1 MKIENHIL
9 NILQL
14 YEFAMAIGK
23 SLDYKENCDALLKL
37 ILKRKSLNATWILK
51 EEKNKLI
58 STYSLPMGKEVKTDF
73 DDKIKQLLESE
84 YQYKLLDAEGVPPA
98 ITPIKIETGQLAVF
112 NLKAQGYLF
121 FYTQK
126 HNFTEDQLSQLQPVI
141 DKFYNSLLACRSFEE
156 QKTLLQNLK
165 VQNQELSDYA
175 HMVSHDLKSP
185 LRSIDALS
193 YFLKEDFENE
203 LGEQGR
209 QQIDTIRTNVEK
221 MDALINGILDYS
233 TIGKHQTEFYDVNLD
248 QLVKDIINLID
259 VPEHCDIKVSELPVI
274 YGDKYRLQ
282 QLFQNLISN
291 AIKYND
297 KTNPQI
303 EIGASQ
309 EDGYH
314 KFYVSD
320 NGIGIEKAYHDR
332 IFETFKKLQ
341 NDGSS
346 TGIGLSVVKKIVE
359 TYQGR
364 IWVNSEP
371 GEGTTFYFTLK
382 DKH

>member
-9 NILQL
+9 SILQL
-14 YEFAMAIGK
+14 YEYAMAIGK
-23 SLDYKENCDALLKL
+23 SLDYKENCDSLLKL
-37 ILKRKSLNATWILK
+37 ILKRKNLNAAWILK
-51 EEKNKLI
+51 QNDDQLI
-58 STYSLPMGKEVKTDF
+58 STYSLPVGKEIKTEFKEEVKEF
-73 DDKIKQLLESE
+73 LESVHQFQLLDCNAFLST
-84 YQYKLLDAEGVPPA
+84 LA
-98 ITPIKIETGQLAVF
+98 PIKIEKGQLAVF

-121 FYTQK
+121 LYTQK
-126 HNFTEDQLSQLQPVI
+126 HNLVEKQLSQLQPVI
-141 DKFYNSLLACRSFEE
+141 DKFYNSLIACRAFEE
-156 QKTLLQNLK
+156 QKVLLQNLK

-185 LRSIDALS
+185 LRSIDTLS

-233 TIGKHQTEFYDVNLD
+233 TIGKHQTEFYDVNLN

-259 VPEHCDIKVSELPVI
+259 VPKHFNIKVSELPVI

-303 EIGASQ
+303 EIGATL
-309 EDGYH
+309 ENGYH
-314 KFYVSD
+314 KFYISD

-332 IFETFKKLQ
+332 IFETFEKLQ
-341 NDGSS
+341 NDETS